1 MLTTAEA
8 RSAVLAAMPVFAD
21 ASVTVDNATAR
32 VLRQIVRAD
41 RDQPPY
47 DRVMMDGIALLHAEF
62 AEGTRRFPIQ
72 ALQAAGES
80 ARTLEPGN
88 CIEIMT
94 GASLP
99 LNADCVIPVERISVI
114 DGMAEIEA
122 DYEAQAQQFI
132 HPRGSDFARGAH
144 LLTPGKRITPMDIA
158 IIASCGLTAV
168 TVASDPVVR
177 VISTGNELVP
187 AGEPITAHQIRISNG
202 PAILSLLG
210 EHGYAHCAHDHLRD
224 DIDVLRQQLASHLKV
239 ADVLILSGGVSM
251 GKADYVPQVLADLGV
266 EVIFHKVSQR
276 PGKPMW
282 FGKGPDEQ
290 VVFALPGNPVSAL
303 VCCRQYVIP
312 ALHKGSGRIES
323 APAFAALA
331 ASVSFKP
338 ELTCFQP
345 VRLISNAAGQVLA
358 MPVKTNTSGDFAAL
372 SATDGYVE
380 LPRERTCF
388 DAGEAVILHRWSAA

>member
-1 MLTTAEA
+1 
-8 RSAVLAAMPVFAD
+8 
-21 ASVTVDNATAR
+21 
-32 VLRQIVRAD
+32 
-41 RDQPPY
+41 
-47 DRVMMDGIALLHAEF
+47 
-62 AEGTRRFPIQ
+62 
-72 ALQAAGES
+72 
-80 ARTLEPGN
+80 
-88 CIEIMT
+88 
-94 GASLP
+94 
-99 LNADCVIPVERISVI
+99 
-114 DGMAEIEA
+114 
-122 DYEAQAQQFI
+122 
-132 HPRGSDFARGAH
+132 
-144 LLTPGKRITPMDIA
+144 
-158 IIASCGLTAV
+158 
-168 TVASDPVVR
+168 
-177 VISTGNELVP
+177 
-187 AGEPITAHQIRISNG
+187 
-202 PAILSLLG
+202 
-210 EHGYAHCAHDHLRD
+210 
-224 DIDVLRQQLASHLKV
+224 
-239 ADVLILSGGVSM
+239 
-251 GKADYVPQVLADLGV
+251 
-266 EVIFHKVSQR
+266 
-276 PGKPMW
+276 MW